1 MMTAQARKQEREKA
15 ELTLARTRRELAET
29 EERYRA
35 QIDELERG
43 LDEADEWRTQMHETL
58 VNHKREALIAHK
70 SASASLATELDSLA
84 GQREAI
90 ESKKELLLEQI
101 GEMEDSVHAL
111 EDQIHSHSK
120 ESAIQDGRVNI
131 ARAKKK
137 KRLDDEYEALLE
149 AIESKQSAI
158 QDGR

>member
-1 MMTAQARKQEREKA
+1 M
-15 ELTLARTRRELAET
+15 
-29 EERYRA
+29 
-35 QIDELERG
+35 G
-43 LDEADEWRTQMHETL
+43 
-58 VNHKREALIAHK
+58 
-70 SASASLATELDSLA
+70 

-101 GEMEDSVHAL
+101 GEMEDSVHTL
-111 EDQIHSHSK
+111 EEQIHSHSK

-149 AIESKQSAI
+149 AIESKRTAVSALDVSMGKLI
-158 QDGR
+158 DERQEKEDQMKALERQLVELIVEQQKKLLAILTT